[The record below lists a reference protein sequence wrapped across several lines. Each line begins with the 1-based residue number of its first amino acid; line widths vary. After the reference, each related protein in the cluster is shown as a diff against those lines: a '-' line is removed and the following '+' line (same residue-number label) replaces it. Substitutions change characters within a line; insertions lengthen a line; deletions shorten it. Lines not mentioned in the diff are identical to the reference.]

1 MKSSFCSPRSA
12 YLKSIFWIAQLALC
26 FGGPTVAEAGQ
37 RDSSTGSIQ
46 AELNAQAELPQGYL
60 LVYSATDRFDDGGT
74 FYYPHS
80 SYSIY
85 TTDGKFF
92 KNVEN
97 HISRSDE
104 IPALV
109 TLPAGSYTILL
120 RSENRGYIRL
130 PIVITAGRR
139 TILDPDEAQ
148 TDLQKRFAQPRD
160 PRRVAKTGTPRV
172 QVSFADYSISR
183 KLG

>member
-1 MKSSFCSPRSA
+1 MLF
-12 YLKSIFWIAQLALC
+12 IVQLAC
-26 FGGPTVAEAGQ
+26 FGGPILVKAGQ
-37 RDSSTGSIQ
+37 RDFSTGPIQSELSDQ
-46 AELNAQAELPQGYL
+46 AELRQGYL

-74 FYYPHS
+74 LYYPHS

-109 TLPAGSYTILL
+109 TLPTGSYTILL
-120 RSENRGYIRL
+120 RSR
-130 PIVITAGRR
+130 TAA
-139 TILDPDEAQ
+139 T
-148 TDLQKRFAQPRD
+148 FACP
-160 PRRVAKTGTPRV
+160 
-172 QVSFADYSISR
+172 
-183 KLG
+183 L

>member
-1 MKSSFCSPRSA
+1 MKSSFRSSRSA
-12 YLKSIFWIAQLALC
+12 GLKSMLLIVQLAF
-26 FGGPTVAEAGQ
+26 FGGPILVKAGQ
-37 RDSSTGSIQ
+37 RDSSTGSIPPKLNDQ
-46 AELNAQAELPQGYL
+46 AVLPQGYL

-80 SYSIY
+80 SFSIY

-148 TDLQKRFAQPRD
+148 TDLQKRFARPRD
-160 PRRVAKTGTPRV
+160 PRRVAKAGTPRV
-172 QVSFADYSISR
+172 QVSFANYSILR